1 MSEFGGSIRARR
13 LRGTLFA
20 AACAASC
27 VFAVVLLGLLLWD
40 VLDAG
45 LPRLNWEFVTSFPSR
60 RASSAGIKA
69 ALLGSLWILGLTGI
83 MSVPLGIAAAV
94 YLEEYAKPSRWTRAL
109 EVNIAN
115 LAGVPSIVYGLLG
128 LALFVRGLGLGQSL
142 IAGALTLT
150 LLILPVIILS
160 SREALRAVPRSIR
173 LAAYAVGGT
182 KWQATRHHVLPA
194 AMPGILTGVILSIS
208 RAIGE
213 SAPLIM
219 MGALTYVAF
228 VPVRPTDGFTV
239 LPIQIF
245 NWASRPQ
252 PAFHEVAAA
261 GIIVLLGVLLTL
273 NAAAILIRNRF
284 QRNKP

>member
-1 MSEFGGSIRARR
+1 MSAFAASTRGRK

-20 AACAASC
+20 VACGASC
-27 VFAVVLLGLLLWD
+27 LVGVALLGVLIWD
-40 VLDAG
+40 VLDTG
-45 LPRLNWEFVTSFPSR
+45 LSRLTWDFLNGFPSR
-60 RASSAGIKA
+60 KANNAGIKA
-69 ALLGSLWILGLTGI
+69 ALFGSLWILGLTTL
-83 MSVPLGIAAAV
+83 MAVPLGVAAAV
-94 YLEEYAKPSRWTRAL
+94 YLEEYAKPSRWTQVL
-109 EVNIAN
+109 EINIAN

-128 LALFVRGLGLGQSL
+128 LTLFVRGLGLGQS
-142 IAGALTLT
+142 IISGALTLT
-150 LLILPVIILS
+150 LLVLPVIILS

-182 KWQATRHHVLPA
+182 KWQTTRHHVLPA
-194 AMPGILTGVILSIS
+194 ALPGILTGIILSIS

-228 VPVRPTDGFTV
+228 VPVKPTDGFTV

-261 GIIVLLGVLLTL
+261 GIIVLLAVLLTM

-284 QRNKP
+284 QRYKR